1 MQANHRP
8 GRDGTE
14 SAALLES
21 VVSSGARAGR
31 HRSAILIAVC
41 ALALIIA
48 FRIYEDFYDT
58 KALRVLEQAREAS
71 RVTSRLLATVLDA
84 ETGQRGYFL
93 TRLPSYLAPF
103 RSAVERLPG
112 VLERFRRAT
121 ESLPIDKSDGERA
134 EELGKAKISELS
146 RTVHLMEEHQDA
158 EALKIV
164 MSGSGDALMQQLRDV
179 GMELERS
186 YDHYA
191 AVEHDSSETRREVS
205 LAVTAGGI
213 LLAGAI
219 LILAGERLSRSS
231 AEQ

>member
-1 MQANHRP
+1 MQANHGP

-58 KALRVLEQAREAS
+58 RALRVLEQARAAS
-71 RVTSRLLATVLDA
+71 RATSRLLAIVLDA

-93 TRLPSYLAPF
+93 TGLPSYLAPF
-103 RSAVERLPG
+103 RSAVASMPG
-112 VLERFRRAT
+112 VLEQFRRAT

-134 EELGKAKISELS
+134 KELAKAKIAELS
-146 RTVHLMEEHQDA
+146 RTVHLMEEHKDAAALQDCDVGQRRRVNA
-158 EALKIV
+158 AV
-164 MSGSGDALMQQLRDV
+164 ARCGYGTGTQLRS
-179 GMELERS
+179 LC
-186 YDHYA
+186 
-191 AVEHDSSETRREVS
+191 RR
-205 LAVTAGGI
+205 
-213 LLAGAI
+213 
-219 LILAGERLSRSS
+219 
-231 AEQ
+231 